1 MIELTEIGLFLVL
14 FIALFIGWS
23 MGRKNSARKSKQAS
37 PSIPTDYFRGLNHLL
52 NDQHSEAIDAFVD
65 SLEVN
70 SDTFDIHLTLG
81 NLFRKKGEIQKAIHI
96 HQSLLARPEISPR
109 EMRMVQLELASD
121 FMSAGLLDR
130 AGRLLLNMASTSRK
144 SEFHPKIL
152 TLLVDLYEFEQSWDK
167 AIQIGTEL
175 IKETP
180 VKKEIKRL
188 AHFHCELA
196 QEQQKKEQWKAAYQH
211 YKWALEVDSTCVRA
225 SIGAADVLNNQRR
238 YRDAIKELK
247 HAAEQDPEFVS
258 LIIPKLKECYQNVW
272 GGSGY
277 IKFLQ
282 EQNQKRPTTALIMAL
297 VQHYMETDKDYAEM
311 FLVEQLRAHPTIKG
325 FKELINLQLAD
336 SQGYNQQHLV
346 VLFELIDQ
354 LIQAKHK
361 YQCRQCGFPGHQL
374 HWQCP
379 SCKSWGTVKPIHGLE
394 GE

>member
-1 MIELTEIGLFLVL
+1 MTEIGLFLVL
-14 FIALFIGWS
+14 FIALFVGWT
-23 MGRKNSARKSKQAS
+23 MGRKTSTSKNKQ
-37 PSIPTDYFRGLNHLL
+37 PKKDVPTDYFRGLNHLL
-52 NDQHSEAIDAFVD
+52 NDQHTEAIDAFVD

-81 NLFRKKGEIQKAIHI
+81 NLFRKKGEIQKAINI
-96 HQSLLARPEISPR
+96 HQNLLARPEISPH

-130 AGRLLLNMASTSRK
+130 AGRLLLNMASASK
-144 SEFHPKIL
+144 KNEFHPKIL

-167 AIQIGTEL
+167 AAQIGAEL
-175 IKETP
+175 VKETSA
-180 VKKEIKRL
+180 KKEIKRL
-188 AHFHCELA
+188 AHFHCEMA
-196 QEQQKKEQWKAAYQH
+196 QELQEKEQWKVAYQQ
-211 YKWALEVDSTCVRA
+211 YKLALDVDPSCVRA
-225 SIGAADVLNNQRR
+225 SIGAADVLNSQRR

-247 HAAEQDPEFVS
+247 HAVDQDAEFIS
-258 LIIPKLKECYQNVW
+258 LIIPKLKECYRKIW
-272 GGSGY
+272 GSGGY

-282 EQNQKRPTTALIMAL
+282 EQNQKRPTTTVIMAL
-297 VQHYMETDKDYAEM
+297 VQHYMETDKEYAEM

-346 VLFELIDQ
+346 VLFELIEQ
-354 LIQAKHK
+354 LADAKHK

>member
-1 MIELTEIGLFLVL
+1 MTELGLFLVL
-14 FIALFIGWS
+14 FVALFVGWA
-23 MGRKNSARKSKQAS
+23 MGRKNSTKKSKQPKKS
-37 PSIPTDYFRGLNHLL
+37 VPNDYFRGLNHLL
-52 NDQHSEAIDAFVD
+52 NDQQSEAIDAFVD

-81 NLFRKKGEIQKAIHI
+81 NLFRKKGEIQKAINI
-96 HQSLLARPEISPR
+96 HQSLLARPEISQR

-130 AGRLLLNMASTSRK
+130 AGRLLLNMASTSQK

-152 TLLVDLYEFEQSWDK
+152 GLLVDLYEFEQSWDK
-167 AIQIGTEL
+167 AIQIGSQL
-175 IKETP
+175 VKETS

-188 AHFHCELA
+188 AHFHCEMA
-196 QEQQKKEQWKAAYQH
+196 QELQNKEQLKPAFEH
-211 YKWALEVDSTCVRA
+211 YKSALGVDPSCVRA
-225 SIGAADVLNNQRR
+225 SIGAADVLSSQRR

-247 HAAEQDPEFVS
+247 HAAEQDPEFIS
-258 LIIPKLKECYQNVW
+258 IIIPKLKECYKKVW
-272 GGSGY
+272 GSSGY

-282 EQNQKRPTTALIMAL
+282 EQNQQKPSTALIMAL
-297 VQHYMETDKDYAEM
+297 VQHYTETDKDYAEM
-311 FLVEQLRAHPTIKG
+311 FLIEQLRLHPTIKG

-336 SQGYNQQHLV
+336 SDGYNQQHLV

-379 SCKSWGTVKPIHGLE
+379 SCKSWGMVKPIHGLE

>member
-1 MIELTEIGLFLVL
+1 LTEIGLFFVL
-14 FIALFIGWS
+14 FVALFVGWA
-23 MGRKNSARKSKQAS
+23 MGRKNPIKKNKQTKK
-37 PSIPTDYFRGLNHLL
+37 SIPTDYFRGLNHLL

-81 NLFRKKGEIQKAIHI
+81 NLFRKKGEIQKAINI
-96 HQSLLARPEISPR
+96 HQNLLARPEISQR

-144 SEFHPKIL
+144 SEFQPKIL
-152 TLLVDLYEFEQSWDK
+152 ALLVDLYEFEQSWDK
-167 AIQIGTEL
+167 AIQIGSEL
-175 IKETP
+175 VKETP
-180 VKKEIKRL
+180 TKKEIKRL
-188 AHFHCELA
+188 AHFHCEMA
-196 QEQQKKEQWKAAYQH
+196 QELQKKEQWKSAFQH
-211 YKWALEVDSTCVRA
+211 YKQALGVDPSCIRA
-225 SIGAADVLNNQRR
+225 SIGAADVLNSQRR

-247 HAAEQDPEFVS
+247 HASDQDPEFIS
-258 LIIPKLKECYQNVW
+258 IIIPKLKECYQKVW
-272 GGSGY
+272 GSSGY
-277 IKFLQ
+277 INFLQ
-282 EQNQKRPTTALIMAL
+282 DQNQKKPSTALIMAL

-311 FLVEQLRAHPTIKG
+311 FLVEQLRSHPTIRG
-325 FKELINLQLAD
+325 FKELISLQLAD

-354 LIQAKHK
+354 LVQAKHK
-361 YQCRQCGFPGHQL
+361 FQCRQCGFSGHQL

-379 SCKSWGTVKPIHGLE
+379 SCKNWGVVKPIHGLE

>member
-1 MIELTEIGLFLVL
+1 LTEIGLFLVL
-14 FIALFIGWS
+14 FVALFVGWA
-23 MGRKNSARKSKQAS
+23 MGRKNPTKKNKQTKK
-37 PSIPTDYFRGLNHLL
+37 SIPTDYFRGLNHLL

-81 NLFRKKGEIQKAIHI
+81 NLFRKKGEIQKAINI
-96 HQSLLARPEISPR
+96 HQNLLARPEISQR

-144 SEFHPKIL
+144 TEFQPKIL

-167 AIQIGTEL
+167 AIQIGSEL
-175 IKETP
+175 IKEAPT
-180 VKKEIKRL
+180 KKEIKRL
-188 AHFHCELA
+188 AHFHCEMA
-196 QEQQKKEQWKAAYQH
+196 QESQKKEQWKHAFQY
-211 YKWALEVDSTCVRA
+211 YKEALDVDSSCVRA
-225 SIGAADVLNNQRR
+225 SIGAADVLNSQGR

-247 HAAEQDPEFVS
+247 HAAEQDPEFIS
-258 LIIPKLKECYQNVW
+258 IILPKLKECYQKVW
-272 GGSGY
+272 GSGGY

-282 EQNQKRPTTALIMAL
+282 EQNQKKPSAALIMGL
-297 VQHYMETDKDYAEM
+297 VEHYMETDKDYAEM
-311 FLVEQLRAHPTIKG
+311 FLVEQLRLHPTIKG
-325 FKELINLQLAD
+325 FKELISLQLAD

-346 VLFELIDQ
+346 VLYELIDQ
-354 LIQAKHK
+354 LVQAKHK

-379 SCKSWGTVKPIHGLE
+379 SCKNWGVVKPIHGLE

>member
-14 FIALFIGWS
+14 FIALFVGWS
-23 MGRKNSARKSKQAS
+23 MGRKNSAKKTKQVS
-37 PSIPTDYFRGLNHLL
+37 QSIPTDYFRGLNHLL

-180 VKKEIKRL
+180 IKKEIKRL

-196 QEQQKKEQWKAAYQH
+196 QEHQNKEQWKTAFQH

-225 SIGAADVLNNQRR
+225 SIGAADVLNSQRR

-247 HAAEQDPEFVS
+247 HAAEQDPEFMS
-258 LIIPKLKECYQNVW
+258 LIIPKLKECYQNIW

>member
-1 MIELTEIGLFLVL
+1 
-14 FIALFIGWS
+14 
-23 MGRKNSARKSKQAS
+23 
-37 PSIPTDYFRGLNHLL
+37 
-52 NDQHSEAIDAFVD
+52 
-65 SLEVN
+65 
-70 SDTFDIHLTLG
+70 
-81 NLFRKKGEIQKAIHI
+81 
-96 HQSLLARPEISPR
+96 
-109 EMRMVQLELASD
+109 MVQLELASD

-180 VKKEIKRL
+180 IKKEIKRL

-196 QEQQKKEQWKAAYQH
+196 QEQQGKEQWKTAFQH
-211 YKWALEVDSTCVRA
+211 YKWALEVDPTCVRA
-225 SIGAADVLNNQRR
+225 SIGAADVLNSQRR

-247 HAAEQDPEFVS
+247 HAAEQDPEFMS
-258 LIIPKLKECYQNVW
+258 LIIPKLKECYQNIW
-272 GGSGY
+272 GSSGY

>member
-23 MGRKNSARKSKQAS
+23 MGRKNSAKKTKQVSK
-37 PSIPTDYFRGLNHLL
+37 SIPTDYFRGLNHLL

-180 VKKEIKRL
+180 IKKEIKRL

-196 QEQQKKEQWKAAYQH
+196 QEQQKKEQWKNAYQH
-211 YKWALEVDSTCVRA
+211 YKWALEADPTCVRA
-225 SIGAADVLNNQRR
+225 SIGAADVLNSQRR

-282 EQNQKRPTTALIMAL
+282 EQNKNDQ
-297 VQHYMETDKDYAEM
+297 
-311 FLVEQLRAHPTIKG
+311 
-325 FKELINLQLAD
+325 
-336 SQGYNQQHLV
+336 QQHL
-346 VLFELIDQ
+346 LWRWFSIIWKQIKIMLKCSWWSSLERIQQ
-354 LIQAKHK
+354 LKA
-361 YQCRQCGFPGHQL
+361 
-374 HWQCP
+374 
-379 SCKSWGTVKPIHGLE
+379 SKS
-394 GE
+394 

>member
-1 MIELTEIGLFLVL
+1 MELAEIGLFLVL
-14 FIALFIGWS
+14 FVALFIGWA
-23 MGRKNSARKSKQAS
+23 MGRKNSVKKNKQVKKSVPA
-37 PSIPTDYFRGLNHLL
+37 DYFRGLNHLL

-81 NLFRKKGEIQKAIHI
+81 NLFRKKGEIQKAINI
-96 HQSLLARPEISPR
+96 HQSLLARPEISQR

-130 AGRLLLNMASTSRK
+130 AGRLLLNMATTSQK
-144 SEFHPKIL
+144 SEFHSKVL

-167 AIQIGTEL
+167 AIQIGNEL
-175 IKETP
+175 IKEAPT
-180 VKKEIKRL
+180 KKEIKRL
-188 AHFHCELA
+188 AHFHCEMA
-196 QEQQKKEQWKAAYQH
+196 EEFKKKEQWKLVFQH
-211 YKWALEVDSTCVRA
+211 FKQALDVDSSCIRA
-225 SIGAADVLNNQRR
+225 SIGAADVLNVQGR

-247 HAAEQDPEFVS
+247 HAAEQDPEFISIV
-258 LIIPKLKECYQNVW
+258 IPKLKACYQKIW
-272 GGSGY
+272 GSGGY

-282 EQNQKRPTTALIMAL
+282 EQNQKKPSAALIMAL
-297 VQHYMETDKDYAEM
+297 VHHYMETDKDYAEM
-311 FLVEQLRAHPTIKG
+311 FLVEQLRTHPTIKG
-325 FKELINLQLAD
+325 FKELISLQLAD

-346 VLFELIDQ
+346 VLHELIDQ
-354 LIQAKHK
+354 LVQAKPK

-379 SCKSWGTVKPIHGLE
+379 SCKNWGVVKPIHGLE

>member
-1 MIELTEIGLFLVL
+1 MGLFLVL
-14 FIALFIGWS
+14 FVALFVGWA
-23 MGRKNSARKSKQAS
+23 MGRKSPTKKNKSVKK
-37 PSIPTDYFRGLNHLL
+37 SIPTDYFRGLNHLL
-52 NDQHSEAIDAFVD
+52 NDQHSEAIDTFVD

-81 NLFRKKGEIQKAIHI
+81 NLFRKKGEIQKAINI
-96 HQSLLARPEISPR
+96 HQSLLARPEISQR

-144 SEFHPKIL
+144 TEFQPKIL
-152 TLLVDLYEFEQSWDK
+152 ALLVDLYEFEQSWDK
-167 AIQIGTEL
+167 AIQIGSEL

-180 VKKEIKRL
+180 SKKEIKRL
-188 AHFHCELA
+188 AHFHCEMA
-196 QEQQKKEQWKAAYQH
+196 QEMQKKEHWKSAFQH
-211 YKWALEVDSTCVRA
+211 YKQALDVDSSCIRA
-225 SIGAADVLNNQRR
+225 SIGAADVLNHQGR

-247 HAAEQDPEFVS
+247 HAVEQDPEFIS
-258 LIIPKLKECYQNVW
+258 IIIPQLKACYQKIW
-272 GGSGY
+272 GSGGY

-282 EQNQKRPTTALIMAL
+282 EQNQKKPSTALIMAL

-311 FLVEQLRAHPTIKG
+311 FLVEQLRLHPTIKG
-325 FKELINLQLAD
+325 FKELISLQLAD

-354 LIQAKHK
+354 LVQVKPK

-379 SCKSWGTVKPIHGLE
+379 SCKNWGVVKPIHGLE

>member
-1 MIELTEIGLFLVL
+1 MTEIGLFLVL
-14 FIALFIGWS
+14 FAALFVGWA
-23 MGRKNSARKSKQAS
+23 MGRKNSTKKTKQ
-37 PSIPTDYFRGLNHLL
+37 PKKSIPNDYFRGLNHLL

-65 SLEVN
+65 SLEIN

-81 NLFRKKGEIQKAIHI
+81 NLFRKKGEIQKAINI
-96 HQSLLARPEISPR
+96 HQSLLARPEISQR

-130 AGRLLLNMASTSRK
+130 AGRLLLNMASTSQK
-144 SEFHPKIL
+144 SEFHSKIL
-152 TLLVDLYEFEQSWDK
+152 GLLVDLYEFEQSWDK
-167 AIQIGTEL
+167 AIQIGSEL
-175 IKETP
+175 VKETSA
-180 VKKEIKRL
+180 KKDIKRL
-188 AHFHCELA
+188 AHFHCEVA
-196 QEQQKKEQWKAAYQH
+196 QEFQKKEQLKLAFEH
-211 YKWALEVDSTCVRA
+211 YKLALGVDPSCVRA
-225 SIGAADVLNNQRR
+225 SIGAADVFNSQRR

-247 HAAEQDPEFVS
+247 HAAEQDPEFIS
-258 LIIPKLKECYQNVW
+258 IIIPKLKECYQKIW
-272 GGSGY
+272 GSGGY

-282 EQNQKRPTTALIMAL
+282 EQNQQKPSTALIMAL
-297 VQHYMETDKDYAEM
+297 VQHYLETDKDYAEM
-311 FLVEQLRAHPTIKG
+311 FLIEQLRLHPTIKG

-336 SQGYNQQHLV
+336 SDGYNQQHLV

-379 SCKSWGTVKPIHGLE
+379 SCKSWGMVKPIHGLE